1 MDLVLAD
8 IIGNGASSNSA
19 RVVLPAVIDELVI
32 PAVGGGGIHP
42 APVIPTPSSVIP
54 AVVGGDPSWSS
65 LILDSRSRLCGKAG
79 IRLLTFPFLLFADL
93 GGS

>member
-1 MDLVLAD
+1 LDLALSN
-8 IIGNGASSNSA
+8 IIENACSTNSA
-19 RVVLPAVIDELVI
+19 RVVMPTVIDEL
-32 PAVGGGGIHP
+32 
-42 APVIPTPSSVIP
+42 VIP

-79 IRLLTFPFLLFADL
+79 IRLLTFHLLLFADL

>member
-1 MDLVLAD
+1 MDLALSN
-8 IIGNGASSNSA
+8 IIEDAGSTNSA
-19 RVVLPAVIDELVI
+19 RVVMPAVIDELAI

-65 LILDSRSRLCGKAG
+65 LILDSRSRPCGNAG
-79 IRLLTFPFLLFADL
+79 IRLLTFPLFTFC
-93 GGS
+93 